1 MLRSKNHLFLKS
13 SRLTPPFSVIR
24 PKVAAGWNKMAHP
37 QPEIFIRSFKMH
49 PFAISKLVLQSQTSA
64 LNRLCAF
71 WNKLIYIEFYG
82 GVKKK

>member
-1 MLRSKNHLFLKS
+1 
-13 SRLTPPFSVIR
+13 
-24 PKVAAGWNKMAHP
+24 MAHP

>member
-1 MLRSKNHLFLKS
+1 MDY
-13 SRLTPPFSVIR
+13 
-24 PKVAAGWNKMAHP
+24 P
-37 QPEIFIRSFKMH
+37 QPEIFIPTFKMH
-49 PFAISKLVLQSQTSA
+49 PLATSKSALHPQTLA

>member
-1 MLRSKNHLFLKS
+1 MIRSKKPLLRKS

-24 PKVAAGWNKMAHP
+24 PKVAAGGMKWIIPSRKSSS
-37 QPEIFIRSFKMH
+37 ITFKMH
-49 PFAISKLVLQSQTSA
+49 LFAISKWALHSQTSA
-64 LNRLCAF
+64 SNRLCAF